1 MRRLNL
7 RSLVPNLITL
17 SGLSFGLSSIRF
29 AIEGEFHWAV
39 ICILFAAVCDAL
51 DGMLARHLGSESDLG
66 FQLDS
71 LSDFLSFGVAPGILI
86 YMAIFYENS
95 RIGVFSTLIFII
107 FSCLR
112 LALFNVLHEKSK
124 HNEIQRIDF
133 FTGIPTPAGAI
144 LILLPLTHVFM
155 GYGWVYEN
163 INFVA
168 GYIILIS
175 GLLVSKIPTFSLKG
189 RGLPIRSKFTFLILF
204 SMLVLSMI
212 NLPWHTL
219 NVLALIYLL
228 TIPFSIFSWQK
239 ERKKIVNRREV

>member
-1 MRRLNL
+1 MRRLHF
-7 RSLVPNLITL
+7 RSLIPNLITL

-29 AIEGEFHWAV
+29 SIEGEFNFAV
-39 ICILFAAVCDAL
+39 ICIVFAAVCDVL
-51 DGMLARHLGSESDLG
+51 DGMLARHLDSESDLG

-95 RIGVFSTLIFII
+95 NIGAFANLIFII
-107 FSCLR
+107 ASCLR

-124 HNEIQRIDF
+124 YFEIQRIDF

-168 GYIILIS
+168 VYIILIS

-189 RGLPIRSKFTFLILF
+189 RWLPVRSKFIFLMLF
-204 SMLVLSMI
+204 PMLVLSMI

-228 TIPFSIFSWQK
+228 TIPFSVYSWHK
-239 ERKKIVNRREV
+239 ERKL

>member
-1 MRRLNL
+1 MRRLHF
-7 RSLVPNLITL
+7 RSLIPNLITL

-29 AIEGEFHWAV
+29 AIEGEFNLAV
-39 ICILFAAVCDAL
+39 ICILFAAVCDFV
-51 DGMLARHLGSESDLG
+51 DGMLARHLDSESDLG

-86 YMAIFYENS
+86 YMAIFDENS
-95 RIGVFSTLIFII
+95 SIGVFSTLMFII

-112 LALFNVLHEKSK
+112 LALFNVLHEKLK
-124 HNEIQRIDF
+124 HNEIEKIDY

-144 LILLPLTHVFM
+144 LFLLPLTHVFM

-175 GLLVSKIPTFSLKG
+175 GLLVSKIPTFSFS
-189 RGLPIRSKFTFLILF
+189 RGVPIRSKFTFLILF

-228 TIPFSIFSWQK
+228 TIPFSVFSWQK
-239 ERKKIVNRREV
+239 ERNKIVNRREV